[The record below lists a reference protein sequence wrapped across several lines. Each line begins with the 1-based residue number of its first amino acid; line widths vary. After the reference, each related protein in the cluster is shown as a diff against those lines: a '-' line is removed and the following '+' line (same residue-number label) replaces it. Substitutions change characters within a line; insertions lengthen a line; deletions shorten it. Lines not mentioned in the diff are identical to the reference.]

1 MEDRTRRRI
10 VGGMGALA
18 ATSPMFWVK
27 SAQAQTSFK
36 PEKGAKLRVLR
47 WKRFVQ
53 ADEDCAGQ
61 HQEVRDAY
69 GIECAPIT
77 KTVKTCVPGAV
88 AANVGAGPDIIVGC
102 STIASYPKSWS
113 T

>member
-18 ATSPMFWVK
+18 ATGPMFWVK

-53 ADEDCAGQ
+53 GDRPRKLG
-61 HQEVRDAY
+61 RR
-69 GIECAPIT
+69 
-77 KTVKTCVPGAV
+77 
-88 AANVGAGPDIIVGC
+88 
-102 STIASYPKSWS
+102 ASQGGGGRQRRRRA
-113 T
+113 